1 MTRKTSVYSRK
12 RIAMRT
18 NGFNGAEWLNVINR
32 CRPYT
37 DEAPIGGIVGTESA
51 ATKAM
56 LVVRSA
62 FDSLKAGEIDPQ
74 DESTYDKL
82 AHAIGVAC
90 IRAGQIGGSDI
101 DTNPML
107 EILVPG
113 NAALRRCL
121 DRRRNLGVWG
131 LDGPA
136 IVQINAAIEVY
147 EAIVQASSPAQMTRA
162 CDIRNNAFKGVT
174 LEVL

>member
-1 MTRKTSVYSRK
+1 MTRKTSLYSRK
-12 RIAMRT
+12 RNAMRI
-18 NGFNGAEWLNVINR
+18 NGFNAAEWLNTINR

-37 DEAPIGGIVGTESA
+37 DEAPIGGIEGTVSA

-56 LVVRSA
+56 LLVRSA
-62 FDSLKAGEIDPQ
+62 FDSLKAGQMDPQ

-82 AHAIGVAC
+82 SHALGVAC

-101 DTNPML
+101 EANPML

-121 DRRRNLGVWG
+121 ERRRKLGVWG

-147 EAIVQASSPAQMTRA
+147 EEIVQASSPAQMALA
-162 CDIRNNAFKGVT
+162 CELRDKALQGQVQEA
-174 LEVL
+174 L